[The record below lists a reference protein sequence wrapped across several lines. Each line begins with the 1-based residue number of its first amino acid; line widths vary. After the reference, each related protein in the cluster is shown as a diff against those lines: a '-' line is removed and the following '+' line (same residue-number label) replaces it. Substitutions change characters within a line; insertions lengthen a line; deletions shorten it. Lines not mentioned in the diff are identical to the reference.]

1 MNESKQLPTPG
12 EPPAKIEN
20 DRPDVDRPRPP
31 ASRNGVPLVLALVAL
46 GIAIGLAATAYFTWH
61 QVQQLASKQSGIE
74 ASLDS
79 KFEPLRSAV
88 KEIDRTVQAE
98 RDQTDRAL
106 ERLGQDLQSM
116 GHRVSVLAALLGR
129 SEQGWSLA
137 EVEYLLRIANQRLQL
152 QRDVVTA
159 GEALKAA
166 DERLRD
172 LADPHFL
179 SVREQIARDLESVQ
193 AVPELDVAG
202 IAVTLGS
209 SLEAIDQLPVAGTRY
224 EPVASDATTG
234 QETTKTAQNWREL
247 PQVLSSSLSTL
258 FQMREHDKPVGPML
272 PPEREYFLRE
282 NMRMQLSAARLA
294 LLRDDPVQF
303 EMALGSALDWLKS
316 YFDQDDERV
325 KELFAR
331 LEELAAV
338 NIRPEIPDISGS
350 LRVLRQQVKLSEQ
363 QAVLPVVPEQS
374 QPPEQDDN
382 EPRDSSEQKQK
393 EPAS

>member
-1 MNESKQLPTPG
+1 
-12 EPPAKIEN
+12 
-20 DRPDVDRPRPP
+20 
-31 ASRNGVPLVLALVAL
+31 
-46 GIAIGLAATAYFTWH
+46 
-61 QVQQLASKQSGIE
+61 
-74 ASLDS
+74 
-79 KFEPLRSAV
+79 
-88 KEIDRTVQAE
+88 
-98 RDQTDRAL
+98 
-106 ERLGQDLQSM
+106 
-116 GHRVSVLAALLGR
+116 
-129 SEQGWSLA
+129 
-137 EVEYLLRIANQRLQL
+137 VEYLLRIANQRLQL

-325 KELFAR
+325 KELSAR
-331 LEELAAV
+331 LEE
-338 NIRPEIPDISGS
+338 
-350 LRVLRQQVKLSEQ
+350 

-374 QPPEQDDN
+374 QPPKQDDN
-382 EPRDSSEQKQK
+382 EPGDSSEQKQK